1 MAELKHRLMQY
12 GALAAAIPAA
22 GAQGAIVANPNLD
35 LVILPGQSAFIDFG
49 PGFGEV
55 FRFELRTHNT
65 ASSDRSVSVPSYYN
79 AFFQFNP
86 GNGNGINAGGFM
98 GEASSSSSG
107 GSFVGN
113 DPIRLAA
120 NSMVSVGRAFYEPMS
135 TSFGTQHDIANQ
147 SSNTL
152 SFPARYLSG
161 YGSWFPD
168 ARGYIG
174 FKMFK
179 DGSFH
184 FGWFDVETLNWGGDP
199 YRNNTGLPEL
209 IIHGWGFSD
218 EPGTGVLTGQ
228 IPTPAAGGLLALA
241 LGAAG
246 IRRARRDGELAAA

>member
-1 MAELKHRLMQY
+1 MADIKNRLMQY

-22 GAQGAIVANPNLD
+22 GAQGAIVANPGLD
-35 LVILPGQSAFIDFG
+35 LVIHPGQAAFIDFG

-55 FRFELRTHNT
+55 FRFELRTHYT
-65 ASSDRSVSVPSYYN
+65 SSDKNRSVSASYYN

-86 GNGNGINAGGFM
+86 DNGNGINAAGFM
-98 GEASSSSSG
+98 GQFSSSG

-120 NSMVSVGRAFYEPMS
+120 NSMVSVSRAFYEPMS
-135 TSFGTQHDIANQ
+135 SNFSTQHDIANQ
-147 SSNTL
+147 NSN
-152 SFPARYLSG
+152 SFPARNVYG

-184 FGWFDVETLNWGGDP
+184 FGWFDVETLNWGGDG

-209 IIHGWGFSD
+209 IIHGWGFDDQPRS
-218 EPGTGVLTGQ
+218 GILTGQ
-228 IPTPAAGGLLALA
+228 VPTPAAGGLLALA

-246 IRRARRDGELAAA
+246 IRRARRDGDLAAA